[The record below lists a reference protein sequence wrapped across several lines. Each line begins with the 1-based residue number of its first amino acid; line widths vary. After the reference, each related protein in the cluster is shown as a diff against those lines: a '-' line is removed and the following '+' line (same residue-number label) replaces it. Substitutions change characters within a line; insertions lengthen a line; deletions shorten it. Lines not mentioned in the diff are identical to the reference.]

1 MAHPV
6 ARPASNFDFLAYHDP
21 RLVVL
26 GADAER
32 LFAEFPVQCLST
44 LRTFGEI
51 LAQRAAAKVGVWV
64 DAQSAQ
70 VDVLSRLA
78 EKGALPY
85 APRELFHG
93 LRVAGNRAA
102 HEAKG
107 DHHEALH
114 QLRQARELAVWFQRS
129 FGNNKKFDPGPFV
142 PPKPPAGENSALA
155 DELSALRAEV
165 EKSKVDLEAVRR
177 EVDEEAKKRLG
188 VQALADKL
196 AEEKALW
203 EALPA
208 NADAALQAASAKHAA
223 ELAALQ
229 AAAVAATPQA
239 QQATIEQVAQAGSL
253 VSLDEAATRRLI
265 DAQLRAAGW
274 EADSEKLTESAGALP
289 EKGRNRAIAEWRVGT
304 GGDRA
309 DYVLFVGLEALGVV
323 EAKRS
328 RKDVSQALVQ
338 AERYSRTW
346 KNKGEARPP
355 EGGPWGKDKLAI
367 PFLFASNGRPRLAQI
382 AEKSGTWFRDA
393 RRDEN
398 HGRDLDGWISPEG
411 LLARMKQDIPA
422 AHEKLAAEPTD
433 YLGLRDYQVR
443 AIRAVEEA
451 LAQADGAKKAAQ
463 AKQHFLVA
471 MATGT
476 GKTRTAI
483 GLVYRLLKSKRFR
496 RVLFLVD
503 RTSLGEQTANAFK
516 DARLES
522 LQSFTDIYNMK
533 ELPDVQ
539 PDSDTKL
546 QIATIQG
553 LVRRILFA
561 ADPADTPPVD
571 QFDCIVVDE
580 CHRGYGLDREMS
592 DSELRFRDL
601 DDYVSKFRR
610 VLDHFDAVKI
620 GLTATPALHTLQ
632 IFGEPTFRYGYR
644 EAVIDGNLID
654 HEPPVCIVTALGE
667 DGIHWQ
673 AGSEVKALD
682 PKTQAVDLVHLPDEV
697 DVDIDSFNKRVLTES
712 FNRVVCAELARHI
725 DPNLPGKTLVFAAT
739 DLHADMLVR
748 LLQEAFE
755 AQHGSLEDG
764 AVRKITGA
772 SDQPLQLIRRFKN
785 ERLPS
790 VAVTVDLLSTGI
802 DVPTIS
808 NIVFLRRVRSRILYE
823 QMLGRATR
831 LCPAIDKT
839 TFRIFDAVD
848 LYAALEAYT
857 DMLPVVTAPNIPFGE
872 LVRELRALGEAGD
885 EEAQKTVLEQLL
897 AKLQRRRHTLKG
909 ETLGHFEAQAGMSVA
924 ELVAHLKG
932 GTPAAASSWF
942 QQHSLVLGLLDTRG
956 EGGQPIYI
964 SEHEDSLRR
973 TEHGYGTGQK
983 PDDYLAGFA
992 TFVREHLN
1000 QIPALLV
1007 VTQRPRELT
1016 RKQLKEV
1023 QLALAEAGYTEAN
1036 LRTAWHDKTN
1046 ADIAASILGYVR
1058 QAALGDALV
1067 DYDVRVDRALQ
1078 KILAKKKW
1086 TSPQRD
1092 WLTRIAK
1099 QIKREKIVDREA
1111 IDSGAFAAE
1120 GGFAR
1125 IDKTFEGK
1133 LGEVLLDFGEAL
1145 WKDAG

>member
-398 HGRDLDGWISPEG
+398 HGRDLD
-411 LLARMKQDIPA
+411 
-422 AHEKLAAEPTD
+422 
-433 YLGLRDYQVR
+433 
-443 AIRAVEEA
+443 
-451 LAQADGAKKAAQ
+451 
-463 AKQHFLVA
+463 LVA

-476 GKTRTAI
+476 GKTRTCI
-483 GLVYRLLKSKRFR
+483 GLIYRLLKARRFR

-503 RTSLGEQTANAFK
+503 RSALGEQTANAFK

-522 LQSFTDIYNMK
+522 LQTFADIFGMK
-533 ELPDVQ
+533 ELDDITARRGHQAAHRHHPGDGQAHPV
-539 PDSDTKL
+539 PERRGRR
-546 QIATIQG
+546 AAG
-553 LVRRILFA
+553 RPVRL
-561 ADPADTPPVD
+561 
-571 QFDCIVVDE
+571 
-580 CHRGYGLDREMS
+580 HRR
-592 DSELRFRDL
+592 
-601 DDYVSKFRR
+601 RR
-610 VLDHFDAVKI
+610 V
-620 GLTATPALHTLQ
+620 
-632 IFGEPTFRYGYR
+632 
-644 EAVIDGNLID
+644 
-654 HEPPVCIVTALGE
+654 PP
-667 DGIHWQ
+667 
-673 AGSEVKALD
+673 
-682 PKTQAVDLVHLPDEV
+682 
-697 DVDIDSFNKRVLTES
+697 
-712 FNRVVCAELARHI
+712 
-725 DPNLPGKTLVFAAT
+725 
-739 DLHADMLVR
+739 
-748 LLQEAFE
+748 
-755 AQHGSLEDG
+755 
-764 AVRKITGA
+764 
-772 SDQPLQLIRRFKN
+772 
-785 ERLPS
+785 RLP
-790 VAVTVDLLSTGI
+790 ARPRDG
-802 DVPTIS
+802 
-808 NIVFLRRVRSRILYE
+808 
-823 QMLGRATR
+823 
-831 LCPAIDKT
+831 
-839 TFRIFDAVD
+839 
-848 LYAALEAYT
+848 
-857 DMLPVVTAPNIPFGE
+857 
-872 LVRELRALGEAGD
+872 
-885 EEAQKTVLEQLL
+885 
-897 AKLQRRRHTLKG
+897 RRRARLPRPRR
-909 ETLGHFEAQAGMSVA
+909 L
-924 ELVAHLKG
+924 HLQV
-932 GTPAAASSWF
+932 PPRA
-942 QQHSLVLGLLDTRG
+942 R
-956 EGGQPIYI
+956 
-964 SEHEDSLRR
+964 SLRR
-973 TEHGYGTGQK
+973 GEDRPHRH
-983 PDDYLAGFA
+983 AGA
-992 TFVREHLN
+992 AHPRSSAAGLPVQLPRGGDRRPPH
-1000 QIPALLV
+1000 
-1007 VTQRPRELT
+1007 RPR
-1016 RKQLKEV
+1016 
-1023 QLALAEAGYTEAN
+1023 
-1036 LRTAWHDKTN
+1036 
-1046 ADIAASILGYVR
+1046 
-1058 QAALGDALV
+1058 AALSRSSPPWRGRHPLEGRRTRWRSSTRRRRPSTQSPCPTRWSSRSTAS
-1067 DYDVRVDRALQ
+1067 
-1078 KILAKKKW
+1078 
-1086 TSPQRD
+1086 TS
-1092 WLTRIAK
+1092 
-1099 QIKREKIVDREA
+1099 
-1111 IDSGAFAAE
+1111 G
-1120 GGFAR
+1120 
-1125 IDKTFEGK
+1125 
-1133 LGEVLLDFGEAL
+1133 
-1145 WKDAG
+1145 